1 MARFTLK
8 NFLKLLGLSII
19 IFFLV
24 IIFKFIAIPL
34 TEYPFYFTN
43 LCHGSSNINSDDK
56 VSFLLLDENG
66 QSLNCKKIRIEEES
80 LCMESP
86 CPDFSVI
93 RRLTSSNE
101 GIITVPKDIFDDI
114 LYSYVDGPGTIE
126 HSPNKSFLFHAE
138 GNNNEVLTFKEIF
151 AESTG
156 KDPVRLNL
164 TEKSEQE
171 CNHPRSS
178 FVRNYCD
185 GH

>member
-1 MARFTLK
+1 VVIF
-8 NFLKLLGLSII
+8 NF
-19 IFFLV
+19 V
-24 IIFKFIAIPL
+24 AIPVA
-34 TEYPFYFTN
+34 EYPFYFTN
-43 LCHGSSNINSDDK
+43 LCHDAPNINSDNK

-66 QSLNCKKIRIEEES
+66 KSLNCKKIRIEEES
-80 LCMESP
+80 LCVESP

-93 RRLTSSNE
+93 RRLTSSKE
-101 GIITVPKDIFDDI
+101 GIITVPQNIFDDV
-114 LYSYVDGPGTIE
+114 LYSYVDGPGIIE

-138 GNNNEVLTFKEIF
+138 GNNNAVLTFKEIF
-151 AESTG
+151 AETTERNSI
-156 KDPVRLNL
+156 KLDL